1 MFAGRI
7 PYTLRSVVLM
17 AEYTIITHTDADG
30 VAAAALYAYLQNL
43 DRVELVFTEP
53 YLLDKALRKIS
64 EKIGNDKL
72 VVCDLGLNRDTYR
85 ETVAILREVAG
96 RATGIEWYDHHVW
109 SGEWIE
115 GLRGVGVV
123 LNIDRSTCATG
134 VVAKYAPRTRSSI
147 DEKFVKELVSG
158 VCAGDL
164 FQFDHWLGP
173 WYLRL
178 IKRRDSDEW
187 RRRVFEVLAKGSLW
201 ASEFTERV
209 VESFEAEIQHYNTVE
224 ENTIFLEHRGV
235 KIAVGLSRDDAENSF
250 VAAYIIGRFG
260 VDVVALT
267 SLDGKISLRSS
278 NYDVR
283 ELAYKLG
290 GGGHPKAA
298 GCKLKIP
305 WKIRLK
311 ALVNREI
318 LVGYVADELVAAIE
332 GLGGLK
338 RLA

>member
-7 PYTLRSVVLM
+7 PCTLRSVVLM

-53 YLLDKALRKIS
+53 YLLDKALRKVSENIS
-64 EKIGNDKL
+64 SGKL

-85 ETVAILREVAG
+85 EAVAILGEVAG
-96 RATGIEWYDHHVW
+96 RATSIEWYDHHVW
-109 SGEWIE
+109 SEEWIE
-115 GLRGVGVV
+115 GLQRVGVI

-147 DEKFVKELVSG
+147 DEQFVKELVAG

-164 FQFDHWLGP
+164 FKFDHWLGP

-187 RRRVFEVLAKGSLW
+187 RKRVFEVLAKGSLW
-201 ASEFTERV
+201 TSEFTERV
-209 VESFEAEIQHYNTVE
+209 VESIEAEIQHYNSVE
-224 ENTIFLEHRGV
+224 ENTVFLEYRGV
-235 KIAVGLSRDDAENSF
+235 KIAVGLSYDDAENSF

-278 NYDVR
+278 NYNVR
-283 ELAYKLG
+283 DLAYKLG

-305 WKIRLK
+305 WKVRLK
-311 ALVNREI
+311 ALVNRKM
-318 LVGYVADELVAAIE
+318 LVNYIAKELIAAID

-338 RLA
+338 RLT